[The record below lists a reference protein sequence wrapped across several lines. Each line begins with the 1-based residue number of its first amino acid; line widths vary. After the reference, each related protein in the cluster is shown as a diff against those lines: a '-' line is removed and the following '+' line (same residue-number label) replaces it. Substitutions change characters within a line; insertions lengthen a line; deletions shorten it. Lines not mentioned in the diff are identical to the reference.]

1 MTTRTLMWEAKA
13 ARGRA
18 AELLAWVL
26 QHAAPD
32 ADVYESPD
40 ARVVVVDRFGHTL
53 PEPPAE
59 LLARPPHAWHFT
71 PVQR

>member
-1 MTTRTLMWEAKA
+1 MRTLMWEAKA
-13 ARGRA
+13 AEGRA

-26 QHAAPD
+26 RHAAPD

-40 ARVVVVDRFGHTL
+40 ARVVVIDRAGNEL
-53 PEPPAE
+53 PDPPAE

-71 PVQR
+71 PVPR